1 MDTAMAVRCFSALGQ
16 DRRLDVFRLLI
27 QAGPEGLKAGEIAQ
41 RLGQPAS
48 TMSSHLRILT
58 EAGLV
63 ASQRKG
69 REIHF
74 TPEIDRVRALVLFL
88 VADCCGGRADRCEP
102 LLAELLP
109 CCP

>member
-1 MDTAMAVRCFSALGQ
+1 MDTERAVRCFSALGHP
-16 DRRLDVFRLLI
+16 RRLDVFRLLI
-27 QAGPEGLKAGEIAQ
+27 KSAPDGLKAGEIAETFD
-41 RLGQPAS
+41 QPAS

-63 ASQRKG
+63 SSERKG

-74 TPEIDRVRALVLFL
+74 RPNIDRVRGLILFL
-88 VADCCGGRADRCEP
+88 VADCCGGQADKCEP

-109 CCP
+109 CCS

>member
-1 MDTAMAVRCFSALGQ
+1 MDTDLAVKCFSALGQ
-16 DRRLDVFRLLI
+16 PRRLEVLRLLI
-27 QAGPEGLKAGEIAQ
+27 SRAPETLKAGEIATEF
-41 RLGQPAS
+41 GQPAS

-63 ASQRKG
+63 SWERKG
-69 REIHF
+69 REIYF
-74 TPEIDRVRALVLFL
+74 TPNIDRVRDLILFL
-88 VADCCGGRADRCEP
+88 VADCCGGQADKCEP